1 MIRQTFE
8 AELQNLQNDLLA
20 MGGQVDRAIERAVRS
35 LVDRDPDLAQQ
46 VIDQDVEINHAQRN
60 LEEQCQVLLATQQ
73 PLATDLR
80 IILSIANIASEL
92 ERVGDYAEGIAKL
105 ALRLVDR
112 PPIKPLIDIPRMAE
126 EGRRLL
132 AKALQAFVQRDEEA
146 ARSVGQGDEVVDAL
160 YDQVY
165 RELLVYMMDSPRLIT
180 RATYLLWVAHN
191 LERIGDRATNVAERV
206 IFLVSGQVQELN
218 A

>member
-1 MIRQTFE
+1 MTRQTFD

-20 MGGQVDRAIERAVRS
+20 MGGLVDRAIERAVRS

-46 VIDQDVEINHAQRN
+46 VIDQDEEINQAQRH

-73 PLATDLR
+73 PLAVDLR
-80 IILSIANIASEL
+80 VILSIAHIASEL
-92 ERVGDYAEGIAKL
+92 ERVGDYAEGIARL
-105 ALRLVDR
+105 ALRLVDK
-112 PPIKPLIDIPRMAE
+112 PPIKPLIDIPRMAD

-132 AKALQAFVQRDEEA
+132 ARALQAFVQHDEAEA
-146 ARSVGQGDEVVDAL
+146 RTVGRGDEVIDAL

-191 LERIGDRATNVAERV
+191 LERIGDRSTNVAERV
-206 IFLVSGQVQELN
+206 IFLVSGQIEELN

>member
-1 MIRQTFE
+1 
-8 AELQNLQNDLLA
+8 
-20 MGGQVDRAIERAVRS
+20 
-35 LVDRDPDLAQQ
+35 
-46 VIDQDVEINHAQRN
+46 
-60 LEEQCQVLLATQQ
+60 
-73 PLATDLR
+73 
-80 IILSIANIASEL
+80 
-92 ERVGDYAEGIAKL
+92 
-105 ALRLVDR
+105 
-112 PPIKPLIDIPRMAE
+112 
-126 EGRRLL
+126 
-132 AKALQAFVQRDEEA
+132 VQRDEEA